1 MKDPLLSL
9 APSDLRALAAA
20 VVTGRLNRPYSAT
33 AVQRFLNADVAAQV
47 ASAIERLADSGIPAP
62 ALARVLELVAD
73 SVAARPPL
81 EDLIDFV
88 ITGPEGTGT
97 SGRNTSVVVRE
108 LFQNATLSVAVI
120 GYAVHQG
127 QRVFQALADR
137 MVELPSL
144 QVRMY
149 LDIHRDPGDTSTAS
163 ELVQR
168 FAERFRSAQWPTGL
182 PLPQVFYHPKSLDL
196 EQRER
201 QALHAKCI
209 VVDACQVF
217 VSSANFTEAAQQRNI
232 EVGVVLRSPVLA
244 DRLLQFV
251 NSLVDTGQLKRVV

>member
-33 AVQRFLNADVAAQV
+33 AVKRFLNANLAAEV
-47 ASAIERLADSGIPAP
+47 ASAIERLADSGTPAP
-62 ALARVLELVAD
+62 ALARVLELLAE

-88 ITGPEGTGT
+88 ITGPDGTGT
-97 SGRNTSVVVRE
+97 SGRDTSVVVRE
-108 LFQNATLSVAVI
+108 LFQNAATSVAVI

-137 MVELPSL
+137 MVDSPSL

-149 LDIHRDPGDTSTAS
+149 LDIHRDPGDTSAAS

-168 FAERFRSAQWPTGL
+168 FADRFRNVQWPTGR
-182 PLPQVFYHPKSLDL
+182 PLPQVFSHPKSLEL

-201 QALHAKCI
+201 HALHAKCI

-217 VSSANFTEAAQQRNI
+217 VSSANFTEAAQERNI
-232 EVGVVLRSPVLA
+232 EVGVLLRSTVLA
-244 DRLLQFV
+244 DRLLQFI
-251 NSLVDTGQLKRVV
+251 NALVETGQLKRVV